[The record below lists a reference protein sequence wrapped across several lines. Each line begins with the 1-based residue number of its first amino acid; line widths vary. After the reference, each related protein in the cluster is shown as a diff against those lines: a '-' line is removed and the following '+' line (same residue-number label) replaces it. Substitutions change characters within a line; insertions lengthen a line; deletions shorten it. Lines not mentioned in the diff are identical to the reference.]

1 MKEIDIQTLSECTGK
16 DGRPVLVAYEGKVY
30 DLSMS
35 KLWNTGLH
43 MNRHQAG
50 KDLTSDIHAA
60 PHTPEVL
67 QKFPQVGVLKKAPS
81 TERKIPEVLSKI
93 LNRFPMLRRHPHPMV
108 VHFPIAFMFSAPVFT
123 LLYLLTRIE
132 SLEVTAVYCL
142 GGGFLFTPLAMLT
155 GWFAWWLNY
164 LGKTMKAVT
173 IKIWLSFSLLL
184 IQMMVLSWRV
194 LDPTILRS
202 LHGENI
208 LYLLLMFSVIPVV
221 TIIGWYGATL
231 TFPVKKE

>member
-1 MKEIDIQTLSECTGK
+1 MKEIDIQTLSEGTGK
-16 DGRPVLVAYEGKVY
+16 GGRPVLVAYEGKVY

-43 MNRHQAG
+43 MNRHHAG

-67 QKFPQVGVLKKAPS
+67 QKFPQVGVLKE
-81 TERKIPEVLSKI
+81 TLNIERKIPKALSKI
-93 LNRFPMLRRHPHPMV
+93 LNQFPMLRRHPHPMV

-155 GWFAWWLNY
+155 GWFTWWLNY
-164 LGKTMKAVT
+164 LGKTIKAVT

-194 LDPTILRS
+194 LDPTILHT
-202 LHGENI
+202 LHKESI

-221 TIIGWYGATL
+221 TIIGWYGSTL

>member
-1 MKEIDIQTLSECTGK
+1 MHEIDPQTFSEGTGK

-35 KLWNTGLH
+35 KLWGTGLH

-60 PHTPEVL
+60 PHTPDVL
-67 QKFPQVGVLKKAPS
+67 QRFPQVGVLKKAS
-81 TERKIPEVLSKI
+81 GTERKIPEMLSKI

-132 SLEVTAVYCL
+132 SLEITAVYCL

-155 GWFAWWLNY
+155 GWFTWWLNY

-194 LDPTILRS
+194 LNPGILRS
-202 LHGENI
+202 LHGESI
-208 LYLLLMFSVIPVV
+208 LYLFLMVSVIPVV

-231 TFPVKKE
+231 TFPVEKE

>member
-1 MKEIDIQTLSECTGK
+1 MKEIDPQTLSECTGK

-30 DLSMS
+30 DLSVS
-35 KLWNTGLH
+35 KLWGTGLH

-50 KDLTSDIHAA
+50 KDLTIEIQAA

-67 QKFPQVGVLKKAPS
+67 QKFPQVGVLKKAP
-81 TERKIPEVLSKI
+81 EAEPKIPKALSTI

-132 SLEVTAVYCL
+132 SLELTAVYCL

-155 GWFAWWLNY
+155 GWFTWWLNY
-164 LGKTMKAVT
+164 LGKTIKAVT

-202 LHGENI
+202 LHGESI

-231 TFPVKKE
+231 TFPVEKE

>member
-1 MKEIDIQTLSECTGK
+1 
-16 DGRPVLVAYEGKVY
+16 
-30 DLSMS
+30 
-35 KLWNTGLH
+35 

-50 KDLTSDIHAA
+50 KDLTRDILAA
-60 PHTPEVL
+60 PHTPDVL
-67 QKFPQVGVLKKAPS
+67 QRFTQVGVLKEVPG

-93 LNRFPMLRRHPHPMV
+93 LSRFPMLRRHPHPMV

-132 SLEVTAVYCL
+132 SLEITAVYCL

-155 GWFAWWLNY
+155 GWFTWWLNY

-194 LDPTILRS
+194 LNPFILRS
-202 LHGENI
+202 LHGESI
-208 LYLLLMFSVIPVV
+208 LYLFLMFSVIPVV
-221 TIIGWYGATL
+221 TIIGWYGSTL
-231 TFPVKKE
+231 TFPIGRE

>member
-16 DGRPVLVAYEGKVY
+16 DGKPVLVAYEGKVY

-43 MNRHQAG
+43 MKRHQAG
-50 KDLTSDIHAA
+50 KDLTRDIHAA
-60 PHTPEVL
+60 PHTPDVL
-67 QKFPQVGVLKKAPS
+67 QKFHQVGVLKKAPD
-81 TERKIPEVLSKI
+81 TERKIPEALSKI

-155 GWFAWWLNY
+155 GWFTWWLNY
-164 LGKTMKAVT
+164 LGTTMKAVT

-202 LHGENI
+202 LHGESI

-231 TFPVKKE
+231 TFPVEKE

>member
-1 MKEIDIQTLSECTGK
+1 MKEIDIQTLSECKGK

-35 KLWNTGLH
+35 KLWSTGLH

-60 PHTPEVL
+60 PHTPDVL
-67 QKFPQVGVLKKAPS
+67 QRFPQVGVLKKVLD
-81 TERKIPEVLSKI
+81 TEREIPKALSKI
-93 LNRFPMLRRHPHPMV
+93 LNQFPMLRRHPHPMV

-155 GWFAWWLNY
+155 GWFTWWLNY
-164 LGKTMKAVT
+164 LGKTIKAVR
-173 IKIWLSFSLLL
+173 IKIGLSFSLLL
-184 IQMMVLSWRV
+184 IQMIVLSWRV
-194 LDPTILRS
+194 LNPTILAS
-202 LHGENI
+202 LHGESI

-231 TFPVKKE
+231 TFPVGKE

>member
-1 MKEIDIQTLSECTGK
+1 MKEVDIEILSEGTGK

-30 DLSMS
+30 DLSLS

-50 KDLTSDIHAA
+50 KDLTSDIQAA

-67 QKFPQVGVLKKAPS
+67 QKFPQVGILKKAPGA
-81 TERKIPEVLSKI
+81 EPKIPQALSTI
-93 LNRFPMLRRHPHPMV
+93 LNWFPMLRRHPHPMV
-108 VHFPIAFMFSAPVFT
+108 VHFPIAFMFAAPVFT
-123 LLYLLTRIE
+123 LLYLFTRIE

-155 GWFAWWLNY
+155 GWFTWWLNY
-164 LGKTMKAVT
+164 LGKTIKAVT
-173 IKIWLSFSLLL
+173 IKIWLSFSLIL
-184 IQMMVLSWRV
+184 IQMTVLSWRV

-202 LHGENI
+202 FHGESI

-231 TFPVKKE
+231 TFPLGKE

>member
-81 TERKIPEVLSKI
+81 TERKISEVLSKI

-155 GWFAWWLNY
+155 GWFTWWLNY

-202 LHGENI
+202 LHGESI

>member
-1 MKEIDIQTLSECTGK
+1 MKEIDIQALSECTGK

-43 MNRHQAG
+43 MNRHHAG

-67 QKFPQVGVLKKAPS
+67 QKFPQVGVLKE
-81 TERKIPEVLSKI
+81 TLNIERKIPKALSKI
-93 LNRFPMLRRHPHPMV
+93 LNQFPMLRRHPHPMV

-155 GWFAWWLNY
+155 GWFTWWLNY
-164 LGKTMKAVT
+164 LGKTIKAVT

-202 LHGENI
+202 LHGESI
-208 LYLLLMFSVIPVV
+208 LYLLLLFSVIPVV

-231 TFPVKKE
+231 TFPLGKE

>member
-1 MKEIDIQTLSECTGK
+1 MKAIDIQTLSECTGK

-155 GWFAWWLNY
+155 GWFTWWLNY

-202 LHGENI
+202 LHGESI

>member
-35 KLWNTGLH
+35 KLWGTGLH

-50 KDLTSDIHAA
+50 QDLTSDIHAA
-60 PHTPEVL
+60 PHTSAVL
-67 QKFPQVGVLKKAPS
+67 QKFPQVGVLKKTLN
-81 TERKIPEVLSKI
+81 TERKIPKALSKI
-93 LNRFPMLRRHPHPMV
+93 LNQFPMLRRHPHPMV

-155 GWFAWWLNY
+155 GWFTWWLNY

-202 LHGENI
+202 LHGESI

-231 TFPVKKE
+231 TFPLGKE